1 MIFDPEM
8 QKNEMTSYSLSHFR
22 TSASRQSIRLDYA
35 PFLLEN
41 ILQPL
46 IDDQNEGIEESLN
59 VMKEYRLLREDLDSL
74 VELTSWPGK
83 KNLIES
89 VDGRVKAALTRA
101 YNKEVTPYTYSNVTA
116 AKKKKLTA
124 ADDDYL
130 GGEEGEGGVSSDD
143 EDDDK
148 LENDTLIKSK
158 KANTKASTKSSKPS
172 TSRGAGTS
180 SKKATTSKKK

>member
-1 MIFDPEM
+1 MEI
-8 QKNEMTSYSLSHFR
+8 YSLSHFR
-22 TSASRQSIRLDYA
+22 TSASRESIRLDYA
-35 PFLLEN
+35 PFLLQN
-41 ILQPL
+41 IVQPL
-46 IDDQNEGIEESLN
+46 IDDQNDGVEESLN

-116 AKKKKLTA
+116 AKKKKLIA
-124 ADDDYL
+124 SDDDYL
-130 GGEEGEGGVSSDD
+130 GGEDGDGGVSSDD
-143 EDDDK
+143 EDDEK

-158 KANTKASTKSSKPS
+158 KSNTKPAAKSSKPS
-172 TSRGAGTS
+172 TSRGAGTT